1 MAADPVSIVIV
12 PARDDRM
19 IGEVRTLFEEYA
31 GSLGVDLGFQ
41 GFEEE
46 LASLPGAYAPPLGR
60 LLLARDGSTPAGCV
74 AIRPLEPGVC
84 EMKRL
89 FVAPSFRG
97 SGLGRRLAEAAMREA
112 VAAGY
117 VRMRL
122 DTLPA
127 MGPARALYRA
137 LGFRP
142 ILPYRHNP
150 VPGAEF
156 LELDL
161 RDSRG

>member
-1 MAADPVSIVIV
+1 VSIVIV
-12 PARDDRM
+12 PAADDRM
-19 IGEVRTLFEEYA
+19 IREVRVLFEEYA
-31 GSLGVDLGFQ
+31 RSLGIDLGFQ

-60 LLLARDGSTPAGCV
+60 LLLARDDATPAGCV
-74 AIRPLEPGVC
+74 AVRPLTPGVC

-89 FVAPSFRG
+89 YVGPLFRG
-97 SGLGRRLAEAAMREA
+97 SGLGRRLAEAAVREA
-112 VAAGY
+112 GAAGY
-117 VRMRL
+117 LRMRL

-127 MGPARALYRA
+127 MQPARALYRV

-142 ILPYRHNP
+142 IPPYRHNP

-161 RDSRG
+161 LASRG

>member
-1 MAADPVSIVIV
+1 
-12 PARDDRM
+12 M
-19 IGEVRTLFEEYA
+19 IGEVRGLLEEYA
-31 GSLGVDLGFQ
+31 RSLGVDLGFQ
-41 GFEEE
+41 SFEEE
-46 LASLPGAYAPPLGR
+46 LAGLPGAYKPPLGR
-60 LLLARDGSTPAGCV
+60 LLLARDGATPAGCV

-89 FVAPSFRG
+89 YVGPPFRG
-97 SGLGRRLAEAAMREA
+97 SGLGRELAEAAMREA

-122 DTLPA
+122 DTLPV
-127 MGPARALYRA
+127 MQPARALYRA

-142 ILPYRHNP
+142 IPPYRHNP

-161 RDSRG
+161 LASRG

>member
-1 MAADPVSIVIV
+1 MAAGPVSIVIA
-12 PARDDRM
+12 PARDDAM
-19 IGEVRTLFEEYA
+19 IAEVRTLFEEYA
-31 GSLGVDLGFQ
+31 RSLGVDLGFQ
-41 GFEEE
+41 GFVEE
-46 LASLPGAYAPPLGR
+46 LAGLPGAYGPPLGR
-60 LLLARDGSTPAGCV
+60 LLLARDGATPAGCV

-89 FVAPSFRG
+89 YVGPSFRG

-112 VAAGY
+112 GVAGY

-127 MGPARALYRA
+127 MQSARSLYRA

-142 ILPYRHNP
+142 IPPYRHNP
-150 VPGAEF
+150 VAGAEF
-156 LELDL
+156 LELNL
-161 RDSRG
+161 PAARG

>member
-1 MAADPVSIVIV
+1 
-12 PARDDRM
+12 M
-19 IGEVRTLFEEYA
+19 IGEVRGLLEEYA
-31 GSLGVDLGFQ
+31 RSLGVDLGFQ
-41 GFEEE
+41 GFEQE
-46 LASLPGAYAPPLGR
+46 LAGLPGAYAPPLGR
-60 LLLARDGSTPAGCV
+60 LLLARDGATPAGCV
-74 AIRPLEPGVC
+74 AVRPIEPGVC

-89 FVAPSFRG
+89 YVAPPFRG
-97 SGLGRRLAEAAMREA
+97 SGLGRELAEAAMREA

-117 VRMRL
+117 VRMRI

-127 MGPARALYRA
+127 MQPARALYRA

-142 ILPYRHNP
+142 ITPYRHNP

-161 RDSRG
+161 PASRG

>member
-1 MAADPVSIVIV
+1 
-12 PARDDRM
+12 M
-19 IGEVRTLFEEYA
+19 IGEIRGLLEEYA
-31 GSLGVDLGFQ
+31 RALGVDLGFQ
-41 GFEEE
+41 SFEEE
-46 LASLPGAYAPPLGR
+46 LAGLPGAYAPPLGR
-60 LLLARDGSTPAGCV
+60 LLLARDGATPAGCV
-74 AIRPLEPGVC
+74 AVRPLEPGVC

-89 FVAPSFRG
+89 YVGPPFRG
-97 SGLGRRLAEAAMREA
+97 SGLGRELAEAAMREA

-127 MGPARALYRA
+127 MQPARALYRA

-142 ILPYRHNP
+142 IPPYRHNP

-161 RDSRG
+161 LASRG

>member
-1 MAADPVSIVIV
+1 VSIVIV
-12 PARDDRM
+12 PARDDRE
-19 IGEVRTLFEEYA
+19 IGEVRALFEEYA
-31 GSLGVDLGFQ
+31 RSLGVDLGFQ

-46 LASLPGAYAPPLGR
+46 LAGLPGTYAPSLGR
-60 LLLARDGSTPAGCV
+60 LLLARDGATPAGCV

-89 FVAPSFRG
+89 YVGPSFRG

-112 VAAGY
+112 SVAGY
-117 VRMRL
+117 ARMRL

-127 MGPARALYRA
+127 MQPARALYLA

-142 ILPYRHNP
+142 IPPYRHNP

-156 LELDL
+156 LELNL
-161 RDSRG
+161 LARG

>member
-1 MAADPVSIVIV
+1 MNIVIV
-12 PARDDRM
+12 QARDDQM
-19 IGEVRTLFEEYA
+19 IGEVRALFEEYVRT
-31 GSLGVDLGFQ
+31 LGVDLGFQ

-46 LASLPGAYAPPLGR
+46 LAGLPGAYAPPLGR
-60 LLLARDGSTPAGCV
+60 LLLARDGATPAGCV

-89 FVAPSFRG
+89 YVGPPFRG
-97 SGLGRRLAEAAMREA
+97 SGLGRELAEAAMREA

-127 MGPARALYRA
+127 MQPARALYRA

-142 ILPYRHNP
+142 IPPYRHNP

-161 RDSRG
+161 LASRG

>member
-1 MAADPVSIVIV
+1 VNIVIA
-12 PARDDRM
+12 PAGDDRM
-19 IGEVRTLFEEYA
+19 IREVRALFEEYA
-31 GSLGVDLGFQ
+31 RSIGIDLSFQ
-41 GFEEE
+41 GFAEE
-46 LASLPGAYAPPLGR
+46 LAGLPGAYAPPLGR
-60 LLLARDGSTPAGCV
+60 LLLARDGATAAGCV
-74 AIRPLEPGVC
+74 AVRPLEPGIC

-89 FVAPSFRG
+89 YVGPSFRG
-97 SGLGRRLAEAAMREA
+97 SGLGRELAEAALREA

-127 MGPARALYRA
+127 MQPARVLYRA

-142 ILPYRHNP
+142 IPPYRHNP

-161 RDSRG
+161 LASRG

>member
-1 MAADPVSIVIV
+1 
-12 PARDDRM
+12 M
-19 IGEVRTLFEEYA
+19 IGEVRALFEAYA
-31 GSLGVDLGFQ
+31 RSLGVDLGFQ

-46 LASLPGAYAPPLGR
+46 LAGLPGAYAPPLGR
-60 LLLARDGSTPAGCV
+60 LLLARDGATPAGCV
-74 AIRPLEPGVC
+74 AIRPLDPGVC

-89 FVAPSFRG
+89 YVGPSFRG
-97 SGLGRRLAEAAMREA
+97 SGLGRRLAETAMREA
-112 VAAGY
+112 GGAGY

-127 MGPARALYRA
+127 MQSARALYFA

-142 ILPYRHNP
+142 IPPYRHNP

-156 LELDL
+156 LELNL
-161 RDSRG
+161 LAARG

>member
-1 MAADPVSIVIV
+1 MNIVIV
-12 PARDDRM
+12 QARDDRM
-19 IGEVRTLFEEYA
+19 IGQVRALFEEYA
-31 GSLGVDLGFQ
+31 RSLGVDLGFQ
-41 GFEEE
+41 SFEEE
-46 LASLPGAYAPPLGR
+46 LAGLPGAYQPPLGR
-60 LLLARDGSTPAGCV
+60 LLLARDGATPAGCV

-89 FVAPSFRG
+89 YVGPPFRG
-97 SGLGRRLAEAAMREA
+97 SGLGRELAEAAMREA

-127 MGPARALYRA
+127 MQPARALYRA

-142 ILPYRHNP
+142 IPPYRHNP

-156 LELDL
+156 LELNL
-161 RDSRG
+161 LAARG